1 MYILVDAKTNK
12 IVGTASKPVSVLA
25 CSRNGQKVYEIP
37 DEQFSLDMIGSIL
50 KLDETK
56 QR

>member
-1 MYILVDAKTNK
+1 MYILVEAKTNK
-12 IVGTASKPVSVLA
+12 IVGTASRAVSVQS

-37 DEQFSLDMIGSIL
+37 DDKFNPEMIGSIL
-50 KLDETK
+50 ELDEIL